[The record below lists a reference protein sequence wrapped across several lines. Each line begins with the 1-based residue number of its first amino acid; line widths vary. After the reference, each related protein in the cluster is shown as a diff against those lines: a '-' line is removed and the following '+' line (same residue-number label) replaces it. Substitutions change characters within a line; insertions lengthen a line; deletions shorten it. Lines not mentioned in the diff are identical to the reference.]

1 MEWSSPCIKMTCAVT
16 EPMSSLMQPMR
27 I

>member
-1 MEWSSPCIKMTCAVT
+1 MERSSPCIKMTCAVT